1 MAGFGLT
8 PLDEGGLL
16 VPLLMAALADLAEEQ
31 GHSTVE
37 LFAPRVRFGVWV
49 TVTLTRAWTGSL
61 KW

>member
-1 MAGFGLT
+1 M
-8 PLDEGGLL
+8 
-16 VPLLMAALADLAEEQ
+16 PLLMAALADLAEEQ

-61 KW
+61 NW